1 MKINGNTTNV
11 IWASIL
17 TGAIIIFIFLSTGIS
32 GRVES
37 NVDSTHTNS
46 ERIVALEVQMKDIG
60 EMKQDIKE
68 ILATLN
74 QMK

>member
-1 MKINGNTTNV
+1 MKINGNATNV
-11 IWASIL
+11 IWASVL

-37 NVDSTHTNS
+37 NVSNTHNNR
-46 ERIVALEVQMKDIG
+46 ERIIALEVQMKELQ
-60 EMKQDIKE
+60 EMKQDVKE